1 MFLGFIH
8 KTLTILVM
16 EEDGPTSML
25 AEMKQCLLA
34 SLTLELDLIT
44 SFMDLFNPARTS
56 CCVITI

>member
-1 MFLGFIH
+1 
-8 KTLTILVM
+8 M

-44 SFMDLFNPARTS
+44 SFMDLFTPARTS